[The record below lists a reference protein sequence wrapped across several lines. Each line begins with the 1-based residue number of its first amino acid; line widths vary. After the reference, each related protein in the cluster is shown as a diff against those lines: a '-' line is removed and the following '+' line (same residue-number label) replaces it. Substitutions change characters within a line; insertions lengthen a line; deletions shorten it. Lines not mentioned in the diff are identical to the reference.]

1 MSKLS
6 KSYPNWLKNPL
17 AKEKN
22 EMVKKND
29 EEGMWNKK
37 SILRELEY
45 WAMLDERHSIDNM
58 HVKKSACESTWGTL
72 LQ

>member
-1 MSKLS
+1 
-6 KSYPNWLKNPL
+6 
-17 AKEKN
+17 
-22 EMVKKND
+22 MVKKND

-58 HVKKSACESTWGTL
+58 HVKKSACEST
-72 LQ
+72 